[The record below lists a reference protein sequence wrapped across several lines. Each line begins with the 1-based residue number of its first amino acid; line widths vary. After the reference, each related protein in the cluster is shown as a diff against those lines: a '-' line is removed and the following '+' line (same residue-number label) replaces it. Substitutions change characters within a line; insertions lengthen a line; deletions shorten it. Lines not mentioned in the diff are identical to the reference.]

1 MKTRSQCFFANMAII
16 IITPLVWPLVTQGG
30 EVKASSLNSGARHQ
44 ARPPLEKRQPAVLPP
59 FTLWY
64 NGDWSG
70 TETGQ
75 APNYVALDCYEG
87 GYGRTYDDFIVS
99 SPNGWKVTGLFTN
112 VFVDYAASDCFILAD
127 GMWEIRQG
135 VYYGTPGTLI
145 ASGFM
150 DGASASLTGNWYGS
164 FSEYQVLVTGL
175 DISLPAGTYW
185 LNVTPV
191 GEFGAVY
198 YGNGGISATVGANC
212 VGSPCGNDHNSFLV
226 DSSGDYWAA
235 LNSDYSMG
243 VTGYSCPG
251 NCEIYVSSAKSI
263 KIMLSGLELDVP
275 LTLTG
280 ESAVEDRSGGT
291 GGNYTVAMTF
301 SQSIISV
308 AHASVSCGRVASTSI
323 NGSVLTVN
331 LTGVGNTCNAS
342 DITLAVNDVKDDAG
356 DNLGSVCVTMGM
368 LLGDVDGNRVVD
380 SNDSAIVRSQLGQS
394 TNSTNLRSDVN
405 NDGTISSADLQII
418 SRHLGTRLP

>member
-1 MKTRSQCFFANMAII
+1 MKKRSQWFFASVVII
-16 IITPLVWPLVTQGG
+16 IVAPFVCRIEVQGG
-30 EVKASSLNSGARHQ
+30 EVKASSSESTGIHQ
-44 ARPPLEKRQPAVLPP
+44 ARPPSRRSQPAVLPP

-64 NGDWSG
+64 NGDWDG
-70 TETGQ
+70 NQDAQ
-75 APNYVALDCYEG
+75 APNYVAFDCGEG
-87 GYGRTYDDFIVS
+87 GYGRTYDDFVVS
-99 SPNGWKVTGLFTN
+99 SPNGWKVTGVFAN
-112 VFVDYAASDCFILAD
+112 VFVDDWVDCFILAD

-135 VYYGTPGTLI
+135 VYYGTPGTVV
-145 ASGFM
+145 ASGFL
-150 DGASASLTGNWYGS
+150 DGATVNATGNYT
-164 FSEYQVLVTGL
+164 FLSEYQILLTGL
-175 DISLPAGTYW
+175 DISLPPGTYW
-185 LNVTPV
+185 LNVTPI
-191 GEFGAVY
+191 GDFGASY
-198 YGNGGISATVGANC
+198 YGSYGGISQTIGANC
-212 VGSPCGNDHNSFLV
+212 VGSPCGNDHNAFLV
-226 DSSGDYWAA
+226 DNSGDYWAA
-235 LNSDYSMG
+235 LNADYSMG
-243 VTGYSCPG
+243 ITGYSCPG